1 MKTYK
6 LENSLDLK
14 EVGVYPQIQEFSL
27 SYPIKQKPYFYQG
40 EDGRFDESIEFPVY
54 KMMNKA
60 KLTDLISNVPLV
72 DNLMI
77 SSKCFKLFQ
86 NLKLP
91 EYQIFP
97 LKFEYKRNLIEDYLA
112 FSIVKDIRFFNYIS
126 WEKSRFYKTLNYHK
140 IIIEEYSLN
149 SVDEVIK
156 MQKEFRDSEFGLK
169 TEIVLKYNNNYDIIN
184 FRRHPMS
191 IGFICSELAKEEIQ
205 NAGLSGL
212 DFVEISPELFIQK

>member
-6 LENSLDLK
+6 LEHSLDLK
-14 EVGVYPQIQEFSL
+14 EVSVYPQIQEFSL

-54 KMMNKA
+54 KMMGKA
-60 KLTDLISNVPLV
+60 KLTDLISIVPLV

-97 LKFEYKRNLIEDYLA
+97 IKFEYKRNLIEDYLA
-112 FSIVKDIRFFNYIS
+112 FSIVKDIRFFNFIS

-140 IIIEEYSLN
+140 TLIEEYSLN
-149 SVDEVIK
+149 SVDEVLK
-156 MQKEFRDSEFGLK
+156 MQKEFRASEFGFRP
-169 TEIVLKYNNNYDIIN
+169 EIVLNYKNNYDIIN
-184 FRRHPMS
+184 FGRYPMP
-191 IGFICSELAKEEIQ
+191 IGFICSEYAKEQI
-205 NAGLSGL
+205 LSSGL
-212 DFVEISPELFIQK
+212 TGFDFIEVPPNMFTT